1 MNPGHGLERPAYL
14 AGLYYR
20 GIPRPYFEYPSGFN
34 PGGGHDSRGFGSMK
48 VWEAARKPKVVV
60 LPNAFVM
67 NVRAKMRDT
76 EEGIAVI
83 VRDVIDERVEG
94 YITRQEIIQITS
106 HLTNLRAKD
115 IARDYPIAVQDEDL
129 ADAYKKFVEHK
140 VDYMPVIKSLND
152 PKLVGV
158 ISLVDIIRALR
169 AAGYEPIAETVAEVM
184 TTEDIEKYLTTPD
197 EPVTR
202 VWSDF
207 VYRGIK
213 GKVVV
218 RSKDEPYPVGMI
230 TLKEFVESSRW
241 FFHRESEHG
250 LKSVAKVKSIMIR
263 GAVVATPE
271 TPIEYVAKVM
281 VENEF
286 PVLPVVDEEG
296 KVIGIITLEDVAR
309 AYLEGA
315 KPGRKKPAKAP
326 LLPKPVSPEERVTYA
341 TREAVLEQVL
351 VAKKPT
357 EELMGIK
364 AADIMRTELPAV
376 SINDTVEHARRE
388 MLRRKTNYLV
398 VVDEQGKIIGVVTKW
413 GMLRALGL
421 KGPIWKRRIHDKFF
435 IEYVMDT
442 DIPRVKPDA
451 TIEEVAAEMVKKG
464 SEVAFVVN
472 DKGEIIGFVTKDDI
486 VDAYA
491 KSQVGRALVENVMTP
506 GRIGIVHPHHS
517 LYHVVQKMKNFYLD
531 ALTVYDGSRVIG
543 VVSANRLPFI
553 ALEDA
558 TEGWKSRRLIWVRKL
573 VRGAAR
579 KGRYVKVLPLLAID
593 VTVPLQVSVSPKDDV
608 VKAIEIMKEYNVD
621 GVPVVDE
628 EGRVLGVICKNDI
641 LRELARTARVV
652 QARVAKP
659 AAPEEKAEKK
669 EAEKASLKTK

>member
-1 MNPGHGLERPAYL
+1 
-14 AGLYYR
+14 
-20 GIPRPYFEYPSGFN
+20 
-34 PGGGHDSRGFGSMK
+34 MK

-67 NVRAKMRDT
+67 NVRAKMRDS
-76 EEGIAVI
+76 EEGIAVV
-83 VRDVIDERVEG
+83 VRDLVDERVEG
-94 YITRQEIIQITS
+94 YITRQEIIQVTS

-115 IARDYPIAVQDEDL
+115 IARDYPIAVQDEDVME
-129 ADAYKKFVEHK
+129 AYKKLVENK
-140 VDYMPVIKSLND
+140 VDYMPVVKSLDD

-158 ISLVDIIRALR
+158 IGLVDIIRALR

-184 TTEDIEKYLTTPD
+184 TVEDLDKYITTPD
-197 EPVTR
+197 EPVTK

-218 RSKDEPYPVGMI
+218 RSREEPYPVGLV

-250 LKSVAKVKSIMIR
+250 LKTVAKVKSIMIR

-281 VENEF
+281 IENEF
-286 PVLPVVDEEG
+286 PVIPVVNEEG
-296 KVIGIITLEDVAR
+296 KVIGVVTLEDVAR

-315 KPGRKKPAKAP
+315 KPGRKRPAKVP
-326 LLPKPVSPEERVTYA
+326 LLPRPVAPEERVTYT

-351 VAKKPT
+351 VAKRPV
-357 EELMGIK
+357 EALMGVK
-364 AADIMRTELPAV
+364 AADIMRSELPAI
-376 SINDTVEHARRE
+376 SINDTVEHARKE
-388 MLRRKTNYLV
+388 MLRRKTNYLLV
-398 VVDEQGKIIGVVTKW
+398 LDENGKIVGVVSKW
-413 GMLRALGL
+413 SMLRALGL
-421 KGPIWKRRIHDKFF
+421 KGPIWRRRIHDRFF

-451 TIEEVAAEMVKKG
+451 SIEEVAAEMVRKG
-464 SEVAFVVN
+464 AEVAFVVD
-472 DKGEIIGFVTKDDI
+472 DKGEVIGFITKDDI

-491 KSQVGRALVENVMTP
+491 KTQIGRALVENVMTP

-531 ALTVYDGSRVIG
+531 AVTVYDGSRVIG

-573 VRGAAR
+573 VKGAAR

-593 VTVPLQVSVSPKDDV
+593 VTVPLKATVSPKDDV

-652 QARVAKP
+652 QARAAKP
-659 AAPEEKAEKK
+659 AETKEEAASSAK
-669 EAEKASLKTK
+669 EATASK

>member
-1 MNPGHGLERPAYL
+1 
-14 AGLYYR
+14 
-20 GIPRPYFEYPSGFN
+20 
-34 PGGGHDSRGFGSMK
+34 MK

-67 NVRAKMRDT
+67 NVRAKMRDS
-76 EEGIAVI
+76 EEGIAVV
-83 VRDVIDERVEG
+83 VRDLVDERVEG
-94 YITRQEIIQITS
+94 YITRQEIIQVTS

-115 IARDYPIAVQDEDL
+115 IARDYPIAVQDEDVME
-129 ADAYKKFVEHK
+129 AYKKLVENK
-140 VDYMPVIKSLND
+140 VDYMPVVKSLDD

-158 ISLVDIIRALR
+158 IGLVDIIRALR

-184 TTEDIEKYLTTPD
+184 TVEDLDKYITTPD
-197 EPVTR
+197 EPVTK

-218 RSKDEPYPVGMI
+218 RSREEPYPVGLV

-250 LKSVAKVKSIMIR
+250 LKTVAKVKSIMIR

-281 VENEF
+281 IENEF
-286 PVLPVVDEEG
+286 PVIPVVNEEG
-296 KVIGIITLEDVAR
+296 KVIGVVTLEDVAR

-315 KPGRKKPAKAP
+315 KPGRKRPAKVP
-326 LLPKPVSPEERVTYA
+326 LLPRPVAPEERVTYT

-351 VAKKPT
+351 VAKRPV
-357 EELMGIK
+357 EALMGVK
-364 AADIMRTELPAV
+364 AADIMRSELPAI
-376 SINDTVEHARRE
+376 SINDTVEHARKE
-388 MLRRKTNYLV
+388 MLRRKTNYLLV
-398 VVDEQGKIIGVVTKW
+398 LDENGKIVGVVSKW
-413 GMLRALGL
+413 SMLRALCL
-421 KGPIWKRRIHDKFF
+421 KGPIWRRRIHDRFF

-451 TIEEVAAEMVKKG
+451 SIEEVAAEMVRKG
-464 SEVAFVVN
+464 AEVAFVVD
-472 DKGEIIGFVTKDDI
+472 DKGEVIGFITKDDI

-491 KSQVGRALVENVMTP
+491 KTQIGRALVENVMTP

-531 ALTVYDGSRVIG
+531 AVTVYDGSRVIG

-573 VRGAAR
+573 VKGAAR

-593 VTVPLQVSVSPKDDV
+593 VTVPLKATVSPKDDV

-652 QARVAKP
+652 QARAAKP
-659 AAPEEKAEKK
+659 AETKEEAASSAK
-669 EAEKASLKTK
+669 EATASK